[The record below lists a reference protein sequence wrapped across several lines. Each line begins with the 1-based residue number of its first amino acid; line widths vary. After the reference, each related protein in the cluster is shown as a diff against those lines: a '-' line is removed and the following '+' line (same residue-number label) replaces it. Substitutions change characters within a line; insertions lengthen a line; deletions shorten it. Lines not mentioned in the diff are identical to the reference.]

1 MLRRELRGK
10 TLVSWLT
17 RLVLIVILFQ
27 TMLIAAILV
36 FGGVLDEARSNAYQA
51 FYEKVNNRRE
61 YLQREMRNRW
71 TNMDPYVNDL
81 RKSLTSPA
89 GEPDRV
95 FEASVDTLLDML
107 RACQVTGVYVVLNEP
122 VAGGERYPALY
133 IRDYD
138 PLSNNGGSSDLY
150 MLCGPSNLAR
160 KLRVPLDQTWQ
171 YHLALREGSRA
182 FVDRPLKNTFLTTD
196 PNLLGYWSPPFR
208 LSENDVEIITYSRP
222 LYDDRGT
229 LRGVIGIEVTLNYLA
244 QFLPPAELQPRDSL
258 GYLIAMKNGEGQ
270 PLLPVITGGPLQKR
284 MIDVSGGLE
293 MTPLDAGRNIF
304 QLKSKGGGETLYAN
318 AERMGLYQPNTP
330 FEAEQWY
337 LVGFMRE
344 DSLLGYVNRINWIL
358 QFTMVL
364 AVVIGALGGT
374 AISYQMTRPI
384 TSLVRQVQ
392 ESEQNKELRFSPTG
406 FMELDRLAAAVESA
420 NRQMLDS
427 ASRLSRVI
435 EISRL
440 PIGAFEINRATG
452 GVFVTE
458 QTGALLGLP
467 ETEAAAPLKAEVF
480 AEALARGT
488 RHPEPEEQHTY
499 RLAPDQDRWVRI
511 ETFEGDETTIG
522 IVMDVTEEILDK
534 REIRR
539 DRDLDPLTRL
549 YNRKGFQWRFQQ
561 WRQQEE
567 PGVSALMMV
576 DLDNLKQVNDT
587 YGHHFGDQYIL
598 RAVESLRH
606 FTDPGQMLLGRRSG
620 DEFVLL
626 LHGFSTR
633 EALLETVAA
642 YFQALGGSGIE
653 MKDGTIRPV
662 QLSAGLKWINSPS
675 EGYEELLH
683 YADEALYHSKRK
695 NKGSYTVSAD

>member
-10 TLVSWLT
+10 SLVSWLT

-284 MIDVSGGLE
+284 MIDVSGG
-293 MTPLDAGRNIF
+293 
-304 QLKSKGGGETLYAN
+304 
-318 AERMGLYQPNTP
+318 
-330 FEAEQWY
+330 
-337 LVGFMRE
+337 
-344 DSLLGYVNRINWIL
+344 
-358 QFTMVL
+358 
-364 AVVIGALGGT
+364 
-374 AISYQMTRPI
+374 
-384 TSLVRQVQ
+384 
-392 ESEQNKELRFSPTG
+392 
-406 FMELDRLAAAVESA
+406 
-420 NRQMLDS
+420 
-427 ASRLSRVI
+427 
-435 EISRL
+435 
-440 PIGAFEINRATG
+440 
-452 GVFVTE
+452 
-458 QTGALLGLP
+458 
-467 ETEAAAPLKAEVF
+467 
-480 AEALARGT
+480 
-488 RHPEPEEQHTY
+488 
-499 RLAPDQDRWVRI
+499 
-511 ETFEGDETTIG
+511 
-522 IVMDVTEEILDK
+522 
-534 REIRR
+534 
-539 DRDLDPLTRL
+539 
-549 YNRKGFQWRFQQ
+549 WR
-561 WRQQEE
+561 
-567 PGVSALMMV
+567 
-576 DLDNLKQVNDT
+576 
-587 YGHHFGDQYIL
+587 
-598 RAVESLRH
+598 
-606 FTDPGQMLLGRRSG
+606 
-620 DEFVLL
+620 
-626 LHGFSTR
+626 
-633 EALLETVAA
+633 
-642 YFQALGGSGIE
+642 
-653 MKDGTIRPV
+653 
-662 QLSAGLKWINSPS
+662 
-675 EGYEELLH
+675 
-683 YADEALYHSKRK
+683 
-695 NKGSYTVSAD
+695 